1 MNKTNWIFSLIAFL
15 IIFSCSKKI
24 EKNSLTIEADI
35 QGLRKATVYL
45 YQNTNG
51 EIIPIDSLQVEDT
64 EQFTFTNQIEHPD
77 LYWIQIKNRIPMPVF
92 VEPGTTVSL
101 KAHMDS
107 LHTYKAYGSSTQKDL
122 TRFLRYMTDRD
133 ASYQNYYNNY
143 ALAVRNQDE
152 YGAKQWLEKMRKNR
166 ESKTMI
172 ALNYATKN
180 GKTQLSPFIA
190 LHYLPNTL
198 QKRWYDSIYLNL
210 NDSVK
215 KTYFGKELETYI
227 KGMNTTEIGQT
238 VSPVEV
244 QDTEK
249 KIYTIPMKNQRS
261 VVYFW
266 KTNNLQSRTDAL
278 FLNQLDS
285 TLLKKANVFIVNLDQ
300 DLEKLK
306 GLSEFKDYK
315 LPVIFDEKG
324 MKSEIAKRFALR
336 QVPGSVIIDSNG
348 KIEALGLGATAIEA
362 YLKNV
367 SN

>member
-1 MNKTNWIFSLIAFL
+1 MNKTNWIFSLLSCL
-15 IIFSCSKKI
+15 IVFSCSKKA
-24 EKNSLTIEADI
+24 EENSLTIEADI
-35 QGLRKATVYL
+35 KGLRKATVYL
-45 YQNTNG
+45 YQNPNG

-77 LYWIQIKNRIPMPVF
+77 LYWVQIKNRIPMPVF
-92 VEPGTTVSL
+92 VEPGIPVSL
-101 KAHMDS
+101 QAHMDS
-107 LHTYKAYGSSTQKDL
+107 LHTYKAYGSQTQQDL
-122 TRFLRYMTDRD
+122 ARFLSYMTDRD
-133 ASYQNYYNNY
+133 VSYQNYYKNY
-143 ALAVRNQDE
+143 ALAVRYQDE

-166 ESKTMI
+166 ESKTLI

-210 NDSVK
+210 NDSIK

-227 KGMNTTEIGQT
+227 QGMNTTQIGQT
-238 VSPVEV
+238 VSPV
-244 QDTEK
+244 QLTDTEGK
-249 KIYTIPMKNQRS
+249 TYTIPAKNQRS

-266 KTNNLQSRTDAL
+266 KANNLQSRTDAL

-285 TLLKKANVFIVNLDQ
+285 TLLKKANVFVVNLDQ

-306 GLSEFKDYK
+306 ALSEFNDYT

-324 MKSEIAKRFALR
+324 MKSEIAQRFALR
-336 QVPGSVIIDSNG
+336 QVPGSVIIDPSG
-348 KIEALGLGATAIEA
+348 KIEALGLGASAIES
-362 YLKNV
+362 YLQNV